1 MDDNIF
7 SQKKERELQNLRQ
20 RSASNVVRVDP
31 NLRGFLDRFNP
42 DVSRETLLQ
51 AQRARVPTKE
61 ELEKSVGVKT
71 AKKLKKR
78 RGKNLRGEV
87 ARNLREQRRFERG
100 ERRDRPED
108 EPRIVGDPIPPAPGA
123 PAAPAADPN
132 AQLRLAIEG
141 RRIAA
146 QDAQQRRLVDLL
158 AVRDD
163 RERQERQAILD
174 RGLAERG
181 AILDIGIRD
190 RDAARAERQAL
201 EDVTRQ
207 ERQAILDLGLRE
219 RIQERDAAREERD
232 AILDRN
238 FAEGVNQRAERAQIL
253 DRAEAERL
261 ELRGAFRE
269 ILRGETTARAQE
281 RQDIL
286 DQAEAERERL
296 RIAGSEERTALER
309 QARIERERIL
319 TERGAEVQELAQ
331 IRERVEQQAAAERA
345 QDRQEREE
353 LLGQLVNL
361 TAEERR
367 EREAREERE
376 AAQQVEERQRAR
388 EERERIDT
396 QAAQEREGILRLTL
410 DPTLNPR
417 EGGEQA
423 QADRDFLQRQFQQG
437 LETIERRIGESE
449 ARTQEQ
455 IRQHADRVAAIER
468 QPPIVVQQP
477 APAPAGPSAADI
489 AASVRQALESPR
501 RRERRLTQRTIDIE
515 EQTTDTEDEDFSPTA
530 SARRRQAEGRG
541 AESPQPPIGFEP
553 GGEEG
558 GFSPVQSPRTQRT
571 PQSTGIDPVPPF
583 VSEAEAAGEPEPA
596 PAPTSPR
603 RSPRARAP
611 RGKPT
616 ISRGTQTAD
625 TGGIS
630 AVRGG
635 TDVEGVGGVVAEPA
649 RLPSERIPELE
660 GSGVLVDP
668 ANLPQEGFGEEGF
681 GGGVPREGDLFQ
693 SGQFAGD
700 IMAAGQ
706 NAIGYVGGIA
716 GDANQRLGDL
726 FGRAGLRGFP
736 AVAPGV
742 QQGGALRD
750 PEGNPIFGLGQ
761 DIEPQEPR
769 LRPLQSQQP
778 ARRIAPVETD
788 ATRIQN
794 IEREIQADQTRLRSL
809 QREARAGIGGGRF
822 DSNTRV
828 IDELQREIARKG
840 RIIEGIRARRGEEPT
855 AIQQARL
862 EQQAQIRRP
871 QPAAGRAQQVGAGL
885 VESEEEAS
893 ALGLGRQSDRNANF
907 RLFESI
913 SDEIDAYY
921 TRGRAQGGARGVLPF
936 QIVNTTDRRFKNLN
950 PGQAVA
956 LAQVE
961 SNGTLGYYPSGQVAG
976 SKAGITRIG
985 RGELIKQIKAGKL
998 KIDRSR

>member
-7 SQKKERELQNLRQ
+7 SQKKERELQILRQ
-20 RSASNVVRVDP
+20 RSASNVVKVDP
-31 NLRGFLDRFNP
+31 NLKGFLDRFNP
-42 DVSRETLLQ
+42 DVSRATLLQ

-78 RGKNLRGEV
+78 KGKNLRGEV

-100 ERRDRPED
+100 ERRDRPEE
-108 EPRIVGDPIPPAPGA
+108 EPRIVGDPVPPVPGA

-146 QDAQQRRLVDLL
+146 QDAQQRRLVELL
-158 AVRDD
+158 AAREDA
-163 RERQERQAILD
+163 ERQERQAILD
-174 RGLAERG
+174 RGLAERA

-190 RDAARAERQAL
+190 RDIARAEREAL
-201 EDVTRQ
+201 TDITRQ

-253 DRAEAERL
+253 ERGEAERL
-261 ELRGAFRE
+261 DLRQAFRSMLE
-269 ILRGETTARAQE
+269 SEAAFQRQE

-286 DQAEAERERL
+286 DQAQEERERL
-296 RIAGSEERTALER
+296 AIAGREERIALDR
-309 QARIERERIL
+309 QARIERERLL

-331 IRERVEQQAAAERA
+331 IRERVAEQAARERA

-367 EREAREERE
+367 EREAREERQ
-376 AAQQVEERQRAR
+376 AQQQVEERQRAR

-396 QAAQEREGILRLTL
+396 QAAEEREGILRLTL

-489 AASVRQALESPR
+489 AESVRNALESPR
-501 RRERRLTQRTIDIE
+501 TRERRTTRRRIDIE
-515 EQTTDTEDEDFSPTA
+515 EQTTDTEDEDFSPTR
-530 SARRRQAEGRG
+530 SAERRRRQGRG
-541 AESPQPPIGFEP
+541 AESPTPEIAFEP

-558 GFSPVQSPRTQRT
+558 GFSPVQSPRPTRT
-571 PQSTGIDPVPPF
+571 PQSTGRDPSVF
-583 VSEAEAAGEPEPA
+583 VSEAEARGAPPPA
-596 PAPTSPR
+596 PAPASPQV
-603 RSPRARAP
+603 
-611 RGKPT
+611 
-616 ISRGTQTAD
+616 SRGTQTPV
-625 TGGIS
+625 IPPEQPPS
-630 AVRGG
+630 
-635 TDVEGVGGVVAEPA
+635 EGGGVVAEPA

-668 ANLPQEGFGEEGF
+668 ANLPQEGFGE
-681 GGGVPREGDLFQ
+681 GGVPRGGDLFQ

-716 GDANQRLGDL
+716 GEANQRLGDL
-726 FGRAGLRGFP
+726 FSGGGVE
-736 AVAPGV
+736 AVVPGQ

-750 PEGNPIFGLGQ
+750 PAGNPIFGLGQ
-761 DIEPQEPR
+761 DIEPTIQ
-769 LRPLQSQQP
+769 PLQSEQP
-778 ARRIAPVETD
+778 ARRVLPRETD
-788 ATRIQN
+788 ATRIRN
-794 IEREIQADQTRLRSL
+794 IERDIQSDQTRLTSL
-809 QREARAGIGGGRF
+809 RRQVQAGIGGGRF
-822 DSNTRV
+822 DDNTRQ
-828 IDELQREIARKG
+828 IQELEREIARK
-840 RIIEGIRARRGEEPT
+840 RRQIEGIRARRGEEPA
-855 AIQQARL
+855 AIEEARQQLR
-862 EQQAQIRRP
+862 EETIRRP
-871 QPAAGRAQQVGAGL
+871 AGRGQVETL
-885 VESEEEAS
+885 QEEATI
-893 ALGLGRQSDRNANF
+893 QSERTTNF
-907 RLFESI
+907 RLYESVR
-913 SDEIDAYY
+913 DEIDAYY
-921 TRGRAQGGARGVLPF
+921 TRGRARGGARGSLPF
-936 QIVNTTDRRFKNLN
+936 QIVNTSGRRFKNLN

-961 SNGTLGYYPSGQVAG
+961 RNGTLGYYPLGQAAG
-976 SKAGITRIG
+976 TKVGITRIG
-985 RGELIKQIKAGKL
+985 RSELEKQIKAGNL